1 MGNSASSNSNKSAE
15 KEFGNFYDIIDHIA
29 TYYILTMDFKS
40 LSKLCEKEYCDK
52 LVILTSDII
61 KRYFNDMEVTYLA
74 QRIKDGQEV
83 NTLSKDNVIYVNK
96 DRLESLDISNDSQ
109 KSIRKKRICIGIAKF
124 YIKIAHIFAAIV
136 MTVNPVYTYK
146 DSTGQTVKTGLMEKD
161 KIPKGVNRKVDKY
174 NICDN
179 RIRALKRGQEVSS
192 GITRNVTTSDVT
204 SNVTSDVTSN
214 VTSDTTSD
222 VTSDINSS
230 IPAAGGGSDDISDK
244 INMQPKICDMNVNK
258 DGTPKD
264 LTNEPGF
271 PELMTLYLDD
281 NYDYSNGTF
290 TGMSDETKKQFQND
304 LQTLYTAF
312 TGNKDMPS
320 DITKFSDIKLRQY
333 NNLKGCQD
341 ATPTLK
347 GKYTVSKND
356 KLFKD
361 YAENTQDMIQT
372 AAKNQSKLLDVVNEL
387 FTYVID
393 PYTGKQKIR
402 VNPKLTEES
411 LQKSVEK
418 TRKLIIQ
425 LYVDCELSYVKG
437 IKLYEA
443 IVESKI
449 LETTQNQIK
458 ILTTQADK
466 IIKET
471 TAVVKPKAPV
481 AVPLNTSYNPAQV
494 PLNAAPTPL
503 NAAPTPLNAA
513 PTPLNA
519 APTPLNA
526 NFVPTITK
534 PLLPP
539 AAVEN
544 DNFIP
549 PLPDKTYNEKMN
561 IQDIP
566 SSEETNLYNENKDAQ
581 IIPQQNNFNAPKPVN

>member
-15 KEFGNFYDIIDHIA
+15 KEFSNFYDIIDYIA

-83 NTLSKDNVIYVNK
+83 NNLSKENVIYVNK
-96 DRLESLDISNDSQ
+96 DQLESLDISNDAQ
-109 KSIRKKRICIGIAKF
+109 KSIKKKRICIGIAKF

-146 DSTGQTVKTGLMEKD
+146 DPNGQTVKTGLMEKD

-179 RIRALKRGQEVSS
+179 RIRALKRGQEVSTGIKS
-192 GITRNVTTSDVT
+192 NIITNDTTTPVPSEITRDTTTDV
-204 SNVTSDVTSN
+204 
-214 VTSDTTSD
+214 TSD
-222 VTSDINSS
+222 VTSDITSDINS
-230 IPAAGGGSDDISDK
+230 GGGSDDINDK
-244 INMQPKICDMNVNK
+244 ITMQPKVCDMNVNK
-258 DGTPKD
+258 NGTPKD
-264 LTNEPGF
+264 LSNEPGF

-290 TGMSDETKKQFQND
+290 TGMSDQTKKQFQND

-312 TGNKDMPS
+312 TGNKTMPP

-347 GKYTVSKND
+347 NKYTVSKND

-449 LETTQNQIK
+449 LETTQTQIK
-458 ILTTQADK
+458 VLTTQADN

-481 AVPLNTSYNPAQV
+481 AVPLNTSYNQAPFKPTPV
-494 PLNAAPTPL
+494 PFNAAPAPF
-503 NAAPTPLNAA
+503 NAAPAPAPFNAA
-513 PTPLNA
+513 P
-519 APTPLNA
+519 APAPFNP
-526 NFVPTITK
+526 VI
-534 PLLPP
+534 P
-539 AAVEN
+539 ADVEN
-544 DNFIP
+544 NSFEQ
-549 PLPDKTYNEKMN
+549 PLP
-561 IQDIP
+561 
-566 SSEETNLYNENKDAQ
+566 EETNLYNENKDLQ
-581 IIPQQNNFNAPKPVN
+581 INPQQNNFNAPKPVN

>member
-15 KEFGNFYDIIDHIA
+15 KEFSNFYDIIDYIA

-83 NTLSKDNVIYVNK
+83 NNLSKENVIYVNK
-96 DRLESLDISNDSQ
+96 DQLESLDISNDAQ
-109 KSIRKKRICIGIAKF
+109 KSIKKKRICIGIAKF

-192 GITRNVTTSDVT
+192 GITRNVTPDNTSP
-204 SNVTSDVTSN
+204 VTSDVTSN
-214 VTSDTTSD
+214 ITSE
-222 VTSDINSS
+222 INSS
-230 IPAAGGGSDDISDK
+230 TMAESAAGGGPDISDS
-244 INMQPKICDMNVNK
+244 ITMQPKICDMNVNK

-264 LTNEPGF
+264 LNNEPGF

-347 GKYTVSKND
+347 NKYTVSKND

-361 YAENTQDMIQT
+361 YAQNTQDMIQT
-372 AAKNQSKLLDVVNEL
+372 AANNQSKLLDVVNEL

-393 PYTGKQKIR
+393 PYTNKQKIR

-458 ILTTQADK
+458 ILTTQADN

-471 TAVVKPKAPV
+471 TAVIRPKAPV
-481 AVPLNTSYNPAQV
+481 AVPLNTSYNPA
-494 PLNAAPTPL
+494 PLNSAQTPLNPAPLNPAQTPLNPTPL
-503 NAAPTPLNAA
+503 NPIIPAPVEN
-513 PTPLNA
+513 N
-519 APTPLNA
+519 
-526 NFVPTITK
+526 NFVQ
-534 PLLPP
+534 
-539 AAVEN
+539 
-544 DNFIP
+544 
-549 PLPDKTYNEKMN
+549 PLPQE
-561 IQDIP
+561 P
-566 SSEETNLYNENKDAQ
+566 SVYNENKNAQ
-581 IIPQQNNFNAPKPVN
+581 INPQPFN

>member
-1 MGNSASSNSNKSAE
+1 
-15 KEFGNFYDIIDHIA
+15 
-29 TYYILTMDFKS
+29 
-40 LSKLCEKEYCDK
+40 
-52 LVILTSDII
+52 V
-61 KRYFNDMEVTYLA
+61 
-74 QRIKDGQEV
+74 
-83 NTLSKDNVIYVNK
+83 
-96 DRLESLDISNDSQ
+96 
-109 KSIRKKRICIGIAKF
+109 
-124 YIKIAHIFAAIV
+124 
-136 MTVNPVYTYK
+136 
-146 DSTGQTVKTGLMEKD
+146 
-161 KIPKGVNRKVDKY
+161 
-174 NICDN
+174 
-179 RIRALKRGQEVSS
+179 
-192 GITRNVTTSDVT
+192 
-204 SNVTSDVTSN
+204 
-214 VTSDTTSD
+214 
-222 VTSDINSS
+222 
-230 IPAAGGGSDDISDK
+230 PAAGGGPDDISDS
-244 INMQPKICDMNVNK
+244 ITMQPKICDMNVNK

-290 TGMSDETKKQFQND
+290 TGMSDETKKQFQSD
-304 LQTLYTAF
+304 LNVLYTAF

-361 YAENTQDMIQT
+361 YAQNTQDMIQT

-458 ILTTQADK
+458 VLTTQADK

-471 TAVVKPKAPV
+471 TAVIKPKPPVAIPLTTSYIPASLNQAPLNPASLNQAPLNPAPLNPAPLNPASLNQAPLNPALLNPAPLNPAPLNPAPLNPAPLNQAPV
-481 AVPLNTSYNPAQV
+481 
-494 PLNAAPTPL
+494 PTPL
-503 NAAPTPLNAA
+503 NPVIPT
-513 PTPLNA
+513 
-519 APTPLNA
+519 
-526 NFVPTITK
+526 
-534 PLLPP
+534 
-539 AAVEN
+539 AVEN
-544 DNFIP
+544 N
-549 PLPDKTYNEKMN
+549 
-561 IQDIP
+561 
-566 SSEETNLYNENKDAQ
+566 NLVQ
-581 IIPQQNNFNAPKPVN
+581 PVN

>member
-1 MGNSASSNSNKSAE
+1 
-15 KEFGNFYDIIDHIA
+15 
-29 TYYILTMDFKS
+29 
-40 LSKLCEKEYCDK
+40 
-52 LVILTSDII
+52 
-61 KRYFNDMEVTYLA
+61 
-74 QRIKDGQEV
+74 
-83 NTLSKDNVIYVNK
+83 
-96 DRLESLDISNDSQ
+96 LESLDISNDAQ
-109 KSIRKKRICIGIAKF
+109 KSIKKKRICIGIAKF

-146 DSTGQTVKTGLMEKD
+146 DPTGQTVKTGLMEKD

-179 RIRALKRGQEVSS
+179 RIRALKKGQEVNI
-192 GITRNVTTSDVT
+192 GITRNVTTSD
-204 SNVTSDVTSN
+204 
-214 VTSDTTSD
+214 TTTP
-222 VTSDINSS
+222 VTSDITSDITSS
-230 IPAAGGGSDDISDK
+230 TMAAAGGGPDNISDS
-244 INMQPKICDMNVNK
+244 ITMQPKICDMNVNK

-312 TGNKDMPS
+312 TGNKTMPP

-347 GKYTVSKND
+347 NKYTVSKND

-425 LYVDCELSYVKG
+425 LYIDCELSYVKG

-471 TAVVKPKAPV
+471 TAVVKPKAP
-481 AVPLNTSYNPAQV
+481 AAIPLNTSYNPA
-494 PLNAAPTPL
+494 PLNPVQAPLIQAPLIQAPLIQAPL
-503 NAAPTPLNAA
+503 NPVQAPLIQAPLIQAPLVQAPLNPVQA
-513 PTPLNA
+513 PLNPVQA
-519 APTPLNA
+519 PLN
-526 NFVPTITK
+526 PII
-534 PLLPP
+534 P

-544 DNFIP
+544 NNFDQ
-549 PLPDKTYNEKMN
+549 LLSENMN
-561 IQDIP
+561 V
-566 SSEETNLYNENKDAQ
+566 YNENKNAQ
-581 IIPQQNNFNAPKPVN
+581 INPQQNNLNAPQPVN

>member
-15 KEFGNFYDIIDHIA
+15 KEFSNFYDIIDYIA

-83 NTLSKDNVIYVNK
+83 NNLSKEKVIYVNK
-96 DRLESLDISNDSQ
+96 DQLESLDISNDAQ
-109 KSIRKKRICIGIAKF
+109 KSIKKKRICIGIAKF

-146 DSTGQTVKTGLMEKD
+146 DPTGQTVKSGLMEKD
-161 KIPKGVNRKVDKY
+161 KIPKGVNRKVEKY

-192 GITRNVTTSDVT
+192 GITRNVTTSDT
-204 SNVTSDVTSN
+204 TTPVTSDI
-214 VTSDTTSD
+214 
-222 VTSDINSS
+222 TSDINSS
-230 IPAAGGGSDDISDK
+230 MTAAGGGPDISDK
-244 INMQPKICDMNVNK
+244 ITMQPKVCDMNVNK

-264 LTNEPGF
+264 LNNEPGF

-304 LQTLYTAF
+304 LKTLYTAF
-312 TGNKDMPS
+312 TGNEDMPS

-347 GKYTVSKND
+347 SKYTVSKND

-372 AAKNQSKLLDVVNEL
+372 AAKNQSKLLDVINEL

-458 ILTTQADK
+458 VLTTQADN

-471 TAVVKPKAPV
+471 TSVIKPKAPV
-481 AVPLNTSYNPAQV
+481 AIPLNTSYNPTPSQAPLPQAPV
-494 PLNAAPTPL
+494 PLTQVQAKAPLPQAPVPL
-503 NAAPTPLNAA
+503 TQAQAPVPLTQAQA
-513 PTPLNA
+513 P
-519 APTPLNA
+519 
-526 NFVPTITK
+526 V
-534 PLLPP
+534 
-539 AAVEN
+539 
-544 DNFIP
+544 
-549 PLPDKTYNEKMN
+549 PDKTYNEKMN

-566 SSEETNLYNENKDAQ
+566 SSEETNIYNENKNAQ
-581 IIPQQNNFNAPKPVN
+581 INPQQNNFNTTKPVN

>member
-15 KEFGNFYDIIDHIA
+15 KEFSNFYDIIDYIA

-83 NTLSKDNVIYVNK
+83 NNLSKENVIYVNK
-96 DRLESLDISNDSQ
+96 DQLESLDISNDAQ
-109 KSIRKKRICIGIAKF
+109 KSIKKKRICIGIAKF

-146 DSTGQTVKTGLMEKD
+146 DPNGQTVKTGLMEKD

-174 NICDN
+174 NVCDN

-192 GITRNVTTSDVT
+192 GIK
-204 SNVTSDVTSN
+204 SNI
-214 VTSDTTSD
+214 TSDTTTPVTSD
-222 VTSDINSS
+222 VTSDITSDINS
-230 IPAAGGGSDDISDK
+230 GGGSDDINDK
-244 INMQPKICDMNVNK
+244 ITMQPKVCDMNVNK

-264 LTNEPGF
+264 LNNEPGF

-312 TGNKDMPS
+312 TGNKTMPS

-347 GKYTVSKND
+347 TKYTVSKND

-425 LYVDCELSYVKG
+425 LYIDCELSYVKG

-458 ILTTQADK
+458 VLNTQADK

-471 TAVVKPKAPV
+471 TAVIKPKAPV
-481 AVPLNTSYNPAQV
+481 AIPLNTSYNQGPFNPVKAPVPFNPSQAAPFNPAQ
-494 PLNAAPTPL
+494 AAPFKPTQAPPF
-503 NAAPTPLNAA
+503 NPVQAAPFNPVQAQA
-513 PTPLNA
+513 P
-519 APTPLNA
+519 
-526 NFVPTITK
+526 I
-534 PLLPP
+534 PP
-539 AAVEN
+539 AVEN
-544 DNFIP
+544 NNFDQT
-549 PLPDKTYNEKMN
+549 LP
-561 IQDIP
+561 
-566 SSEETNLYNENKDAQ
+566 EEPNLYNENEEAQ
-581 IIPQQNNFNAPKPVN
+581 INPQQNNFNAPKPVN

>member
-15 KEFGNFYDIIDHIA
+15 KEFSNFYDIIDYIA

-40 LSKLCEKEYCDK
+40 LTKLCEKEYCDK

-61 KRYFNDMEVTYLA
+61 KRYFNDMEITYLA

-83 NTLSKDNVIYVNK
+83 NNLSKEKVIYVNK
-96 DRLESLDISNDSQ
+96 DQLESLDISNDAQ
-109 KSIRKKRICIGIAKF
+109 KSIKKKRICIGIAKF

-146 DSTGQTVKTGLMEKD
+146 DSNGQTVKTGLMEKD
-161 KIPKGVNRKVDKY
+161 KIPKGVNRKVEKY

-179 RIRALKRGQEVSS
+179 RIRALKKGQEVTS
-192 GITRNVTTSDVT
+192 GIKSNVTTSDTTTSEVITSEVT
-204 SNVTSDVTSN
+204 SPLTSEVITSEVTSPLTSEI
-214 VTSDTTSD
+214 TSAMA
-222 VTSDINSS
+222 
-230 IPAAGGGSDDISDK
+230 AAGGGNEGGNDISDS
-244 INMQPKICDMNVNK
+244 ITMQPKICDMNVNK

-264 LTNEPGF
+264 LSNEPGF

-290 TGMSDETKKQFQND
+290 TGMSNETKKQFQND

-320 DITKFSDIKLRQY
+320 DIKKFSDIKLRQY

-347 GKYTVSKND
+347 SKYTVSKND

-372 AAKNQSKLLDVVNEL
+372 AAKNQSKLLEVVNEL
-387 FTYVID
+387 FIYVID
-393 PYTGKQKIR
+393 PYNGKQKIR
-402 VNPKLTEES
+402 INPKLSEEL

-425 LYVDCELSYVKG
+425 LYIDCEMSYVKG

-449 LETTQNQIK
+449 LETTQKQISA
-458 ILTTQADK
+458 LTSQADK

-471 TAVVKPKAPV
+471 TAVIKPKAPI
-481 AVPLNTSYNPAQV
+481 AKPIITSYKPGQAPLNEAQA
-494 PLNAAPTPL
+494 PLNEAQAPL
-503 NAAPTPLNAA
+503 NEAQAPLNQAQA
-513 PTPLNA
+513 PLNEA
-519 APTPLNA
+519 KAQAPLNA
-526 NFVPTITK
+526 NIVPAITK
-534 PLLPP
+534 P
-539 AAVEN
+539 
-544 DNFIP
+544 
-549 PLPDKTYNEKMN
+549 MN
-561 IQDIP
+561 IQPISP
-566 SSEETNLYNENKDAQ
+566 SEDTNVYNENKETQ
-581 IIPQQNNFNAPKPVN
+581 INPQQNNLNPIQPV

>member
-15 KEFGNFYDIIDHIA
+15 KEFNNFYDIIDYIA

-52 LVILTSDII
+52 LVIITSDII

-83 NTLSKDNVIYVNK
+83 NNLSKEKVIYVNK
-96 DRLESLDISNDSQ
+96 DQLESLDISNDTQ
-109 KSIRKKRICIGIAKF
+109 KSIKKKRICIGIAKF

-146 DSTGQTVKTGLMEKD
+146 DPNGQIVKAGLMEKD
-161 KIPKGVNRKVDKY
+161 KIPKGVNRKVEKY

-192 GITRNVTTSDVT
+192 GIKSNIPSDVTVDVTDDITSDVT
-204 SNVTSDVTSN
+204 IDVTG
-214 VTSDTTSD
+214 D
-222 VTSDINSS
+222 VAAA
-230 IPAAGGGSDDISDK
+230 AAGGGNDVNDSIT
-244 INMQPKICDMNVNK
+244 MQPKICDMNVNK

-264 LTNEPGF
+264 LNSEPGF

-290 TGMSDETKKQFQND
+290 TGMSDETKNQFQKD

-312 TGNKDMPS
+312 TGEPNMPPN
-320 DITKFSDIKLRQY
+320 ITKFSDIKLRQY
-333 NNLKGCQD
+333 NTLKGCQN

-347 GKYTVSKND
+347 SKYTVSKND

-361 YAENTQDMIQT
+361 YAQNTQDMIQT
-372 AAKNQSKLLDVVNEL
+372 AAKNQSKLLDVINEL

-418 TRKLIIQ
+418 ARKLIIQ

-437 IKLYEA
+437 IKIYEA

-458 ILTTQADK
+458 VLTKQADK

-471 TAVVKPKAPV
+471 TTVVKPKAPV
-481 AVPLNTSYNPAQV
+481 AEPLITSYIPEKSNAVPSNAVPLNTNI
-494 PLNAAPTPL
+494 
-503 NAAPTPLNAA
+503 
-513 PTPLNA
+513 
-519 APTPLNA
+519 
-526 NFVPTITK
+526 VPTTAK
-534 PLLPP
+534 PIVPV
-539 AAVEN
+539 VEN
-544 DNFIP
+544 DSFVS
-549 PLPDKTYNEKMN
+549 PLPKVPPPM
-561 IQDIP
+561 QAP
-566 SSEETNLYNENKDAQ
+566 PMQAPPMQAPPMQAPPMQAPPMQAPPMQAQ
-581 IIPQQNNFNAPKPVN
+581 INQLPVV

>member
-15 KEFGNFYDIIDHIA
+15 KEFSNFYDIIDYIA

-83 NTLSKDNVIYVNK
+83 NNLSKENVIYVNK
-96 DRLESLDISNDSQ
+96 DQLESLDISNDAQ
-109 KSIRKKRICIGIAKF
+109 KSIKKKRICIGIAKF

-192 GITRNVTTSDVT
+192 GITRNVTPDNTSPVTSDVT
-204 SNVTSDVTSN
+204 SPVTSDVTSN
-214 VTSDTTSD
+214 ITSE
-222 VTSDINSS
+222 INSS
-230 IPAAGGGSDDISDK
+230 TMAESAAGGGPDISDS
-244 INMQPKICDMNVNK
+244 ITMQPKICDMNVNK

-264 LTNEPGF
+264 LNNEPGF

-347 GKYTVSKND
+347 NKYTVSKND

-361 YAENTQDMIQT
+361 YAQNTQDMIQT
-372 AAKNQSKLLDVVNEL
+372 AANNQSKLLDVVNEL

-393 PYTGKQKIR
+393 PYTNKQKIR

-458 ILTTQADK
+458 ILTTQADN

-471 TAVVKPKAPV
+471 TAVIRPKAPV
-481 AVPLNTSYNPAQV
+481 AVPLNTSYNPA
-494 PLNAAPTPL
+494 PLNSAQTPL
-503 NAAPTPLNAA
+503 NPAPLNPIIPA
-513 PTPLNA
+513 PVEN
-519 APTPLNA
+519 N
-526 NFVPTITK
+526 NFVQ
-534 PLLPP
+534 
-539 AAVEN
+539 
-544 DNFIP
+544 
-549 PLPDKTYNEKMN
+549 PLPQE
-561 IQDIP
+561 P
-566 SSEETNLYNENKDAQ
+566 SVYNENKNAQ
-581 IIPQQNNFNAPKPVN
+581 INPQPFN

>member
-15 KEFGNFYDIIDHIA
+15 KEFTNFYDIIDYIA

-83 NTLSKDNVIYVNK
+83 NNLSKDNIIYVNK
-96 DRLESLDISNDSQ
+96 DQLESLDISNDAQ
-109 KSIRKKRICIGIAKF
+109 KSIKKKRICIGIAKF

-146 DSTGQTVKTGLMEKD
+146 DPTGQTVKTGLMEKD

-179 RIRALKRGQEVSS
+179 RIRALKKGQEVSS
-192 GITRNVTTSDVT
+192 GIKSVNT
-204 SNVTSDVTSN
+204 SNDNTSN
-214 VTSDTTSD
+214 DNTSNDNTIND
-222 VTSDINSS
+222 NTSDITSEL
-230 IPAAGGGSDDISDK
+230 PVVGGGPDISDS
-244 INMQPKICDMNVNK
+244 ITMQPKICDMNINK

-304 LQTLYTAF
+304 LNILYTAF

-347 GKYTVSKND
+347 NKYTVSKND

-458 ILTTQADK
+458 VLTTQADN

-471 TAVVKPKAPV
+471 TTVIRPKAPV
-481 AVPLNTSYNPAQV
+481 AVPLNTSYNPA
-494 PLNAAPTPL
+494 PTPL
-503 NAAPTPLNAA
+503 NPAPLNQA
-513 PTPLNA
+513 PLNQA
-519 APTPLNA
+519 PLNPA
-526 NFVPTITK
+526 PLNPAPLNQVIPSPIENNNFVQ
-534 PLLPP
+534 
-539 AAVEN
+539 
-544 DNFIP
+544 
-549 PLPDKTYNEKMN
+549 PLP
-561 IQDIP
+561 Q
-566 SSEETNLYNENKDAQ
+566 ETSVYNENKGAQ
-581 IIPQQNNFNAPKPVN
+581 INPQPIN

>member
-15 KEFGNFYDIIDHIA
+15 KEFTNFYDIIDYIA

-83 NTLSKDNVIYVNK
+83 NNLSKENVIYVNK
-96 DRLESLDISNDSQ
+96 DQLESLDISNDAQ
-109 KSIRKKRICIGIAKF
+109 KSIKKKRICIGIAKF

-146 DSTGQTVKTGLMEKD
+146 DQTGQTVKTGMMGKD

-179 RIRALKRGQEVSS
+179 RIRALKKGQEVSS
-192 GITRNVTTSDVT
+192 GIKSVNT
-204 SNVTSDVTSN
+204 SNDNTSN
-214 VTSDTTSD
+214 DNTSNDNTIND
-222 VTSDINSS
+222 NTSDITSEL
-230 IPAAGGGSDDISDK
+230 PVVGGGPDISDS
-244 INMQPKICDMNVNK
+244 ITMQPKICDMNINK

-304 LQTLYTAF
+304 LNILYTAF

-347 GKYTVSKND
+347 NKYTVSKND

-425 LYVDCELSYVKG
+425 LYVDCEMSYVKG

-449 LETTQNQIK
+449 LETTQNQIN

-471 TAVVKPKAPV
+471 TAVVKPKAP
-481 AVPLNTSYNPAQV
+481 AAIPLNTSYNPTQAPLPLNTAPLPQAPLPV
-494 PLNAAPTPL
+494 PLNP
-503 NAAPTPLNAA
+503 
-513 PTPLNA
+513 
-519 APTPLNA
+519 
-526 NFVPTITK
+526 VI
-534 PLLPP
+534 P
-539 AAVEN
+539 AATIQN
-544 DNFIP
+544 NNFDQ
-549 PLPDKTYNEKMN
+549 PLPENMN
-561 IQDIP
+561 V
-566 SSEETNLYNENKDAQ
+566 YNENKNAQ
-581 IIPQQNNFNAPKPVN
+581 INPQQNNLNAPQPVN

>member
-1 MGNSASSNSNKSAE
+1 
-15 KEFGNFYDIIDHIA
+15 
-29 TYYILTMDFKS
+29 
-40 LSKLCEKEYCDK
+40 
-52 LVILTSDII
+52 
-61 KRYFNDMEVTYLA
+61 
-74 QRIKDGQEV
+74 
-83 NTLSKDNVIYVNK
+83 
-96 DRLESLDISNDSQ
+96 
-109 KSIRKKRICIGIAKF
+109 
-124 YIKIAHIFAAIV
+124 
-136 MTVNPVYTYK
+136 
-146 DSTGQTVKTGLMEKD
+146 
-161 KIPKGVNRKVDKY
+161 
-174 NICDN
+174 
-179 RIRALKRGQEVSS
+179 
-192 GITRNVTTSDVT
+192 
-204 SNVTSDVTSN
+204 
-214 VTSDTTSD
+214 
-222 VTSDINSS
+222 
-230 IPAAGGGSDDISDK
+230 
-244 INMQPKICDMNVNK
+244 
-258 DGTPKD
+258 
-264 LTNEPGF
+264 
-271 PELMTLYLDD
+271 
-281 NYDYSNGTF
+281 
-290 TGMSDETKKQFQND
+290 
-304 LQTLYTAF
+304 
-312 TGNKDMPS
+312 MPS

>member
-15 KEFGNFYDIIDHIA
+15 KEFNNFYDIIDYIA

-83 NTLSKDNVIYVNK
+83 NNLSKENVIYVNK
-96 DRLESLDISNDSQ
+96 DQLESLDISNDAQ
-109 KSIRKKRICIGIAKF
+109 KSIKKKRICIGIAKF

-146 DSTGQTVKTGLMEKD
+146 DQTGQTVKTGMMEKD

-179 RIRALKRGQEVSS
+179 RIRALKKGQYVSS
-192 GITRNVTTSDVT
+192 GIKSNINSDV
-204 SNVTSDVTSN
+204 
-214 VTSDTTSD
+214 TSD
-222 VTSDINSS
+222 VTSDITSDITSDVTSDVTSDITSS
-230 IPAAGGGSDDISDK
+230 TMAAAAAGGGSDISDSVT
-244 INMQPKICDMNVNK
+244 MQPKICDMNVNK

-264 LTNEPGF
+264 LSNEPGF

-290 TGMSDETKKQFQND
+290 TGMSNETKKQFQND
-304 LQTLYTAF
+304 LKILYTAF

-320 DITKFSDIKLRQY
+320 DISKFSDIKLRQY

-347 GKYTVSKND
+347 NKYTVSKND

-387 FTYVID
+387 FTYVVD

-425 LYVDCELSYVKG
+425 LYVDCEMSYVKG

-449 LETTQNQIK
+449 LETTQNQIN

-471 TAVVKPKAPV
+471 TAVVKPKAP
-481 AVPLNTSYNPAQV
+481 AAIPLNTSYNPTQAPLPQAPLPV
-494 PLNAAPTPL
+494 PLNP
-503 NAAPTPLNAA
+503 
-513 PTPLNA
+513 
-519 APTPLNA
+519 
-526 NFVPTITK
+526 VI
-534 PLLPP
+534 P
-539 AAVEN
+539 AATIQN
-544 DNFIP
+544 NNFDQ
-549 PLPDKTYNEKMN
+549 PLPENMN
-561 IQDIP
+561 V
-566 SSEETNLYNENKDAQ
+566 YNENKNAQ
-581 IIPQQNNFNAPKPVN
+581 INPQQNNLNAPQPVN